1 MIIYGE
7 AIYMGKNSGMLPRQE
22 WDEINVSHARVKTPE
37 KVEMVASKEMKQLLK
52 EMKRQNRKGKK

>member
-1 MIIYGE
+1 M
-7 AIYMGKNSGMLPRQE
+7 ARNPNSGMLPRQE
-22 WDEINVSHARVKTPE
+22 WDEINVSHSRVKTPE

>member
-1 MIIYGE
+1 M
-7 AIYMGKNSGMLPRQE
+7 ARNPNSGMLPRQE